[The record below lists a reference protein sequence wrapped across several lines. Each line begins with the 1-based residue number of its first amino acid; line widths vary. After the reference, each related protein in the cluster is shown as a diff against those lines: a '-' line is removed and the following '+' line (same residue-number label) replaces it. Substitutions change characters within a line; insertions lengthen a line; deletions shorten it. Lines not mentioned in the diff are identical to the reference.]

1 MTNWTFQNH
10 QKKSDTF
17 HSCSN
22 YNNVERDNLERNL
35 QKINTENPKIDE
47 NPISPSKI
55 AHCGL
60 ATRKI
65 AILIFK
71 MHFGPIF
78 CLSRTIKN

>member
-10 QKKSDTF
+10 QKKPDTF
-17 HSCSN
+17 HS
-22 YNNVERDNLERNL
+22 YTTIIMLREITWKEIFKKLIL
-35 QKINTENPKIDE
+35 KIQKLMKTQSHQVK
-47 NPISPSKI
+47 
-55 AHCGL
+55 AHCVL
-60 ATRKI
+60 AARKI